1 MECCVFCLPLDLWL
15 NACNECTQQQQ
26 QQQQWPRC
34 HWAALLITSRRAA
47 VERLSSDC
55 RARMLWAELSRITT
69 IINNI
74 KWPQHHKYQL
84 RVFYYLQLNR
94 NAEAASPIPHQIQ
107 FHFKLSPP
115 SYSALLCPGLPACL
129 SSGRCHSVCL
139 IELFAIFPS
148 EMARRICW
156 HARVPETNF
165 PGIYWQRGKK
175 PYK

>member
-1 MECCVFCLPLDLWL
+1 MYPATATATTMATLPLSCLI
-15 NACNECTQQQQ
+15 NNE
-26 QQQQWPRC
+26 PSSRC
-34 HWAALLITSRRAA
+34 RAT
-47 VERLSSDC
+47 VDC
-55 RARMLWAELSRITT
+55 RARMLRAELSRITT

-84 RVFYYLQLNR
+84 RVFYYLLLNR

-115 SYSALLCPGLPACL
+115 SCPALLWPGLPACL

-148 EMARRICW
+148 EMARRIYW